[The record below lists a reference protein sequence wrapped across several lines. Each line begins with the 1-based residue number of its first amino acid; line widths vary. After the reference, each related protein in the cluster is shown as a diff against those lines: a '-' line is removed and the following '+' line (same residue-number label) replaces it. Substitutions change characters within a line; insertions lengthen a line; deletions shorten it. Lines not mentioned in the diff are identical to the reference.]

1 MDKILYVN
9 SMVDNDTYRA
19 LFSKKEKPMHA
30 ANKYHTLLC
39 KGFVKN
45 EVDVEVF
52 SALPVNSNNCD
63 KKIVKVNS
71 VKQDGYVIKYPSF
84 VNFPIF
90 RHFKLFLSGFFK
102 AIFCSKNTTIL
113 YDALVVSLARGA
125 SLGAK
130 ITAKKTVAVVTDFP
144 EFLASKDNVK
154 RNKVFHKIIDSSS
167 GYIFLTEQMNERLNK
182 NAKPYV
188 VIEGLVDSDME
199 NTVHKEFSRCKK
211 KVVYAGTLLKMYGIK
226 NLCESFIKVCKP
238 DEELHV
244 YGDGDYVPELN
255 DLVNSNKNVYYHG
268 NCLNEVVV
276 SAELESV
283 LMVNPRPNVGEY
295 TKYSFPSKTLEYMVS
310 GTPLLTAKLDG
321 IPSEYYN
328 YVFSFESSLE
338 TDLSNKLRKILDMPL
353 DELEDFGSKAKMFA
367 IDNKNNVKQARKI
380 IEFISNL
387 R

>member
-39 KGFVKN
+39 KGLVLN
-45 EVDVEVF
+45 GEDVEVY
-52 SALPVNSNNCD
+52 SSIPANRNNCD
-63 KKIVKVNS
+63 KRYIKVKAKKEN
-71 VKQDGYVIKYPSF
+71 GYVIKYPSYI
-84 VNFPIF
+84 NFPILK
-90 RHFKLFLSGFFK
+90 HIKLFLSGFFK
-102 AIFCSKNTTIL
+102 ALFCSKSTIIF

-130 ITAKKTVAVVTDFP
+130 ISGKKTVSIVTDFP
-144 EFLASKDNVK
+144 EFLEAKDNVR

-167 GYIFLTEQMNERLNK
+167 GYIFLTEQMNGILNK

-199 NTVHKEFSRCKK
+199 NTAHKEFSRCKK

-226 NLCESFIKVCKP
+226 NLCESFIKICKP

-255 DLVNSNKNVYYHG
+255 ELVKNNKNVFYHG
-268 NCLNEVVV
+268 NCLNETVV

-321 IPSEYYN
+321 IPSEYYS

-338 TDLSNKLRKILDMPL
+338 TDLSNMLRRILDMPL
-353 DELEDFGSKAKMFA
+353 DELEDFGNKAKMFA